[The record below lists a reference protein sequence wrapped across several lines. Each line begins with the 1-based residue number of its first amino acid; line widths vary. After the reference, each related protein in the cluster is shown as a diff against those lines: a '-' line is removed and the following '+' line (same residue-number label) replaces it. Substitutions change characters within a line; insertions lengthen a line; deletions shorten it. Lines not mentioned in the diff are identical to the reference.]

1 MNLRPTLFPTCL
13 SLSAL
18 LGACGTPPPPETPAP
33 AVTQSAAASAAP
45 TSAPSAA
52 PAPTIVASA
61 AASAPPAPAS
71 PLQAITELPSDA
83 SLFALGAR
91 GFVSDGRHL
100 LSIEGD
106 DLVFDPA
113 MMSGI
118 EARSADNF
126 WRIDQM
132 GGTWPDGAFLTVMLP
147 EERTGFSQHHRWLG
161 TKWKQEG
168 RSQNSE
174 STVGFAPWSEGRTLA
189 MFRSG
194 SMVRTR
200 FEVVAG
206 RKGGP
211 LPTPTAPAGS
221 PVGVCLTR
229 LNAEAFTALPSG
241 EVFMA
246 GSLCD
251 MEGDASAS
259 AVERW
264 APGKSKGLLETLPG
278 AAATASL
285 DVDGLVARSPSEVFL
300 IGHLMTGKENRPYF
314 ARFDGTRWI
323 DEPPP
328 MTGFPAGLWLGPDGV
343 LWTASGETLWS
354 RAPGSAR
361 WAPMALPQDTKD
373 GTWALHAQSVW
384 PRGPGDVWVLA
395 AGPKSGRLF
404 LMHTRPATKPI
415 KLPDPEEIA
424 EEVRTRSMPAPLT
437 ASCETPFVLIYTVGK
452 SAPPDYDF
460 PSTRAALKGHTE
472 LAEAALVEVKRVDK
486 RYLGARVPSAALARK
501 LADLIKQKVQGST
514 PQVTCYNPKVTR
526 ALDLDYATGELR
538 K

>member
-1 MNLRPTLFPTCL
+1 MTLRPALTHSCL
-13 SLSAL
+13 ALSAL
-18 LGACGTPPPPETPAP
+18 LTACGTPPPPETPAP
-33 AVTQSAAASAAP
+33 ATSASTPPVPTSSAAASAA
-45 TSAPSAA
+45 TAPSGT
-52 PAPTIVASA
+52 PSA
-61 AASAPPAPAS
+61 AASAASKPTS
-71 PLQAITELPSDA
+71 PLQTITELPSDA

-113 MMSGI
+113 MMAGI
-118 EARSADNF
+118 EARSADTF
-126 WRIDQM
+126 WRIDRM

-194 SMVRTR
+194 SMVRAR

-206 RKGGP
+206 KKGGP
-211 LPTPTAPAGS
+211 MPTPTAPSSTPTSICA
-221 PVGVCLTR
+221 TR
-229 LNAEAFTALPSG
+229 LNADAFTALPSG

-246 GSLCD
+246 GTLCD
-251 MEGDASAS
+251 TEGDASVS
-259 AVERW
+259 AAERW
-264 APGKSKGLLETLPG
+264 APGKSKGVLETLPG
-278 AAATASL
+278 AAATATL
-285 DVDGLVARSPSEVFL
+285 EVDGLVARSPSEVFL
-300 IGHLMTGKENRPYF
+300 IGHLLVGKENRPYF

-328 MTGFPAGLWLGPDGV
+328 MTGFPAGLWLGPNGV
-343 LWTASGETLWS
+343 LWTASGETIWS
-354 RAPGSAR
+354 RAPGSTR

-373 GTWALHAQSVW
+373 GMWALHAQSVW
-384 PRGPGDVWVLA
+384 PRGPGDLWVLA
-395 AGPKSGRLF
+395 TGPKSGRLF

-437 ASCETPFVLIYTVGK
+437 AGCETPFVLIYTVGK

-460 PSTRAALKGHTE
+460 PATRAALKGHTE
-472 LAEAALVEVKRVDK
+472 LADATLVEVKRVDK
-486 RYLGARVPSAALARK
+486 RYLGAKVASAAMAQK
-501 LADLIKQKVQGST
+501 LVELIKQKVQGST
-514 PQVTCYNPKVTR
+514 PQATCYNPKVTR
-526 ALDLDYATGELR
+526 ALDLDYTTGELR